1 MKRVIDRKDE
11 ELNGLT
17 DATQRAAA
25 KAQVNENS
33 PRIIPCHWWVLE
45 GADPV
50 RLPPIPSHDL
60 PELGR
65 TGLSSEELEEETK
78 LVKIAGIDNCVIG
91 LTNKGHLLRYD
102 RLSGEEAYQQGRWEY
117 VSDKACLK
125 TENSYRSQLPYFS
138 DIEKLQEHAV
148 YRAVDGNDA
157 PQLTSPETMHI
168 NHVRSF
174 NSIT

>member
-1 MKRVIDRKDE
+1 MKSVIDRKDE

-17 DATQRAAA
+17 DATQHAAA

-33 PRIIPCHWWVLE
+33 PRTIPCHWWVLE

-102 RLSGEEAYQQGRWEY
+102 RLGGEEAYQQGRWEY
-117 VSDKACLK
+117 VSDKACFQNGKLIHI
-125 TENSYRSQLPYFS
+125 TATLLQRHREASRACSLS
-138 DIEKLQEHAV
+138 DG
-148 YRAVDGNDA
+148 R
-157 PQLTSPETMHI
+157 
-168 NHVRSF
+168 R
-174 NSIT
+174 